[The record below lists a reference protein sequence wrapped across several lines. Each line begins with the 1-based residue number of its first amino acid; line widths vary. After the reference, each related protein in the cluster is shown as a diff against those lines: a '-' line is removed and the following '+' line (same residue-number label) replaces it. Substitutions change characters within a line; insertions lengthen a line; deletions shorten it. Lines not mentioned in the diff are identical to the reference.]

1 MSFSNAQAN
10 LKPLVP
16 AIARTLAR
24 AKRGDEAATLKLGF
38 ATVLEVNGTEP
49 RFGPDA
55 YQVSITHHE
64 TVILWALFASPGA
77 IVELRLDNGGFRSQT
92 TYGRLN
98 TFLSELTGRAVTL
111 SRTAAPD
118 KPHDTLYVNGVPH
131 PFYSVATVHFDGA
144 GPFKVESDPADG
156 TAYPDADALAA
167 LDWIR
172 RGIGKGDRDLACL
185 AIDAA
190 QESGRINYHAGTY
203 AYSAVNRGD
212 FEYAQRIFS
221 SLRRFGF
228 AAHLG
233 NEANREA
240 LAGLVKAWRDEGEPR
255 PRRRKIAQ
263 ADAQAAA

>member
-38 ATVLEVNGTEP
+38 ATVLEVNGAEP
-49 RFGPDA
+49 RHGPDA

-77 IVELRLDNGGFRSQT
+77 LLELRLDNGGFRSQT

-118 KPHDTLYVNGVPH
+118 KPHDTLYVNAVPTA
-131 PFYSVATVHFDGA
+131 FYKEATVYFDGA
-144 GPFKVESDPADG
+144 GPFKVESDPAAG

-172 RGIGKGDRDLACL
+172 RGIGKGDRDLAL
-185 AIDAA
+185 AAIDAA
-190 QESGRINYHAGTY
+190 QESGRISYGAQNY
-203 AYSAVNRGD
+203 AYDDVNRGR

-221 SLRRFGF
+221 GLRRFGF

-233 NEANREA
+233 NPDNRDALESLVTLWREA
-240 LAGLVKAWRDEGEPR
+240 GEPR
-255 PRRRKIAQ
+255 PKRRKIA
-263 ADAQAAA
+263 ADVQAAA